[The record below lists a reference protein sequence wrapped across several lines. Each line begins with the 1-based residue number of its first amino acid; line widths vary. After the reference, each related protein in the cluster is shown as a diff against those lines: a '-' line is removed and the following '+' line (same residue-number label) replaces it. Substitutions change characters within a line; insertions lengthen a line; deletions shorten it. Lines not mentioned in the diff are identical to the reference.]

1 MGKVKK
7 ETKMVSSEGIGL
19 KQLCVNMH
27 GNHSFSWTTPT
38 KLLVSVTHDFI
49 KDL

>member
-1 MGKVKK
+1 MEKVKK
-7 ETKMVSSEGIGL
+7 DSKMVSSEGIEL
-19 KQLCVNMH
+19 KEYLSTCLEI
-27 GNHSFSWTTPT
+27 SFSWTTPS